1 MNAHHS
7 MKVAAQRTGLS
18 PHVIRVWE
26 RRYRAVSPARTGSR
40 RRLYS
45 DEELERLLLLRQ
57 ATERGHSIG
66 DIAALPS
73 ERLRA
78 LAGETGSA
86 AVRIPGAPLDEGR
99 MLDEAVAAVQKMDAA
114 ALNAVLQR
122 GSVRLGTQG
131 LLLRVIGRMV
141 HDIGERW
148 RRGEMTAAHEHF
160 ASAVIRTFLSQSLRG
175 FSDSVSAPVLI
186 VSTPPG
192 QLHELGALLAGAVAS
207 GLGWQV
213 AYLGPSLPAAEIAG
227 AAVQKHARG
236 VALSLV
242 YPEDDH
248 RLPAELERLRELL
261 PAEIPIVAGGR
272 AGRAYARTLAA
283 IGAERVEDL
292 DQLERVL
299 ESWRRPQP
307 QPA

>member
-1 MNAHHS
+1 

-78 LAGETGSA
+78 LAGEAGSA